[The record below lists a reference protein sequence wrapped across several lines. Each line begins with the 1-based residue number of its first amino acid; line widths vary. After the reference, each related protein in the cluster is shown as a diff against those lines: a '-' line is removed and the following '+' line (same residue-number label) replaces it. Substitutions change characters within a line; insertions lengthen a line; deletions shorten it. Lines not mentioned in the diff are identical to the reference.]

1 MRKAAVLL
9 LAAIAGF
16 FPFSASAGTTTAK
29 IHKVLIYEAAGQ
41 GMVYI
46 YPVGG
51 VNNPPA
57 CHGSNGD
64 YYSFAM
70 DRPFAREYYAMAVAA
85 QISGTTVGLWGKG
98 ACVDQ
103 SVSETLNY
111 LRLED

>member
-1 MRKAAVLL
+1 MRKLVFSLVAI
-9 LAAIAGF
+9 LAFAQSAFAG
-16 FPFSASAGTTTAK
+16 ATTAQ
-29 IHKVLIYEAAGQ
+29 IQRVLIYEASGQ

-51 VNNPPA
+51 VNNPPS

-70 DRPFAREYYAMAVAA
+70 TRLLAKEYYAMALAA
-85 QISGTTVGLWGKG
+85 QASGATVTLWGKG
-98 ACVDQ
+98 ACTDQ

-111 LRLED
+111 IAVN